1 MIVVDTSVWIGAR
14 RDAAVGRVLD
24 SLIDADEAALAL
36 PVRLELWAGVARR
49 DRRSLDRALS
59 ALAQVVPVDETWA
72 RLPGWI
78 ELAADVGQYFSLSDL
93 LIGSLANDVDAL
105 VWSLDDD
112 FARMERLGMVTRYDP
127 PIPADSR

>member
-1 MIVVDTSVWIGAR
+1 MIVVDTSVWIGAK
-14 RDAAVGRVLD
+14 RDAGVGRALD
-24 SLIDADEAALAL
+24 SLIDTDEAALAL

-59 ALAQVVPVDETWA
+59 ALAQLVPREDTWA

-78 ELAADVGQYFSLSDL
+78 ERAADAGHYFSLSDL
-93 LIGSLANDVDAL
+93 LIASLANDIDAL

-112 FARMERLGMVTRYDP
+112 FVRMERLGLVQLYDP
-127 PIPADSR
+127 PLRG